1 MKQLLGKAVNNLTA
15 GTHHHGN
22 NEWKDRWR
30 HIQTSEETQVITYPR
45 KDSHPRSRHPDIF
58 PRTRSSLIG
67 QHRRTCDI
75 THTHARTYFPTV
87 SLHVFCTICLPIQPP
102 SCLSACHSAAIP
114 VIFLPISFLCS
125 SVSLIAN
132 K

>member
-75 THTHARTYFPTV
+75 THTHTHARISPLFPCM
-87 SLHVFCTICLPIQPP
+87 SSALSVFLFNHLLACLPVTLLPFLLS
-102 SCLSACHSAAIP
+102 SCLSR
-114 VIFLPISFLCS
+114 SFAHL
-125 SVSLIAN
+125 
-132 K
+132 